1 MIRHWTLLAVAAL
14 AAFEAKAPA
23 EEPKHEQIPGI
34 CALVLRLGEWSDKI
48 TLPAYEAADEP
59 TIDLSD
65 KKAFVR
71 VQTQPD
77 GTEVKRQGSAPPEL
91 KPYNIRVNY
100 EQDDKT
106 GWPGHEE
113 VAVEVTIFERKNK
126 SKLEGPFR
134 ASVIRKIVEAR
145 ETTEDMP
152 FVAGTMKI
160 GAEKLEFRFGC
171 SKALG
176 T

>member
-1 MIRHWTLLAVAAL
+1 MTSADAR
-14 AAFEAKAPA
+14 A
-23 EEPKHEQIPGI
+23 EDSKDSKQEKQERAQGV
-34 CALVLRLGEWSDKI
+34 CALVLKLGDWTEKI
-48 TLPAYEAADEP
+48 TLPAYQVADEP
-59 TIDLSD
+59 TLDLSSS
-65 KKAFVR
+65 KTFMR

-77 GTEVKRQGSAPPEL
+77 GTEVKREGMAPPQL
-91 KPYNIRVNY
+91 RPYNIRLNY

-113 VAVEVTIFERKNK
+113 VEVSLTLFERKNK
-126 SKLEGPFR
+126 TRVEGPFK
-134 ASVIRKIVEAR
+134 ANVIRKIVEPR

-152 FVAGTMKI
+152 FVSGYARLSNG
-160 GAEKLEFRFGC
+160 EKLEFRFGC